1 MRCHTAKINPPTMH
15 EIVAGLLKTEFQDY
29 CPHGRPVVV
38 KVTKYEL
45 EKLFKRA

>member
-1 MRCHTAKINPPTMH
+1 MDMIQTLAQELN
-15 EIVAGLLKTEFQDY
+15 
-29 CPHGRPVVV
+29 VVV